1 MSNQSSGSGGR
12 ASKTGNR
19 AAPKR
24 GPARSSARSA
34 RAPFPGLTPQQ
45 ESQRLLLS
53 LAATSLQDNARWQT
67 VAALQRKRMGDEKPV
82 ALGDVAETLPPELAS
97 VDPNRVLRVTVRGLH
112 TVTVGAQLLR
122 HFSATVELAVR
133 RFRQGKSTLTRRQIK
148 RALGLSRHDAN
159 VLSEILSAEGNIFLQ
174 RSGRVPALFSRR
186 RRWQI
191 SERVSLYEGVA
202 SVAEYLAVAASC
214 PVLAAARP
222 RPSENTT
229 PAGGRRTLV
238 RAVATEALGHLIGAG
253 LFALL
258 LLGLGYLALR

>member
-1 MSNQSSGSGGR
+1 MANRTSRRGGR
-12 ASKTGNR
+12 PSKTGGR
-19 AAPKR
+19 PAPKR
-24 GPARSSARSA
+24 SPERSSAGPD
-34 RAPFPGLTPQQ
+34 RAPFPGLTPEQ
-45 ESQRLLLS
+45 ENQRLLLS
-53 LAATSLQDNARWQT
+53 LAATSLQDTAHWQT

-82 ALGDVAETLPPELAS
+82 ALADVAEAFPPELAS
-97 VDPNRVLRVTVRGLH
+97 VDHNRVLRVTVRGLH

-133 RFRQGKSTLTRRQIK
+133 RFRQGKSTLTRRQIR

-174 RSGRVPALFSRR
+174 RNGRVPAPFRRR

-202 SVAEYLAVAASC
+202 SVADYLAVAASC

-222 RPSENTT
+222 RSSEKTM
-229 PAGGRRTLV
+229 PAAGRWTLV
-238 RAVATEALGHLIGAG
+238 RAVATEALGHFIGAG

-258 LLGLGYLALR
+258 LLVIGYLALR